1 MLVDPAAFCPAG
13 FVLVVFVA
21 FCPTG
26 FVPLVLVAFCPA
38 GFVPLALA
46 ALRRAEVVLPAPVAF
61 CTAWPVSVAAARDA
75 PLLGVAALGVPALD
89 LSVPDLAAP
98 GAAPLEAVSPAA
110 FAGETFTNRMSGRS
124 PGAASSV
131 TGLRMAQA
139 RMAWASGR

>member
-1 MLVDPAAFCPAG
+1 MAFALTLLVRVARCPAGVVLVDPAAFCPAG

-21 FCPTG
+21 FCPAW
-26 FVPLVLVAFCPA
+26 PVLVAVA
-38 GFVPLALA
+38 RDVPLP
-46 ALRRAEVVLPAPVAF
+46 E
-61 CTAWPVSVAAARDA
+61 
-75 PLLGVAALGVPALD
+75 VAALVPALD
-89 LSVPDLAAP
+89 LSPPDLAAP
-98 GAAPLEAVSPAA
+98 GAAPPEAVSPAA

>member
-1 MLVDPAAFCPAG
+1 M
-13 FVLVVFVA
+13 LVVFVA

-46 ALRRAEVVLPAPVAF
+46 AFRLAGFVPLARVAF
-61 CTAWPVSVAAARDA
+61 CPAWPVLVAVARDV
-75 PLLGVAALGVPALD
+75 PLPEVAALVPALD
-89 LSVPDLAAP
+89 LSAPDLAAP
-98 GAAPLEAVSPAA
+98 GAAPPEAVSPAA
-110 FAGETFTNRMSGRS
+110 FAGEIFTNRMSGRS